1 MNFTYN
7 SLKNAREALNAGHVV
22 IVTNDHE
29 AFNYALLNGEVKC
42 LADGYIDTLTLDEFE
57 DPKNHVVIRYYG
69 EGRNIEAVVPDT
81 ITIDTRNEAIAEFKD
96 GLLALEDMMA
106 E

>member
-7 SLKNAREALNAGHVV
+7 GLKAAREALNAGHVV
-22 IVTNDHE
+22 LVNNDHE
-29 AFNYALLNGEVKC
+29 SFHYCLLNGEVKC
-42 LADGYIDTLTLDEFE
+42 LADGYIDTMTLDEFE

-69 EGRNIEAVVPDT
+69 EGRNIEAVVPNEIVFDCR
-81 ITIDTRNEAIAEFKD
+81 DEAIAEFKD